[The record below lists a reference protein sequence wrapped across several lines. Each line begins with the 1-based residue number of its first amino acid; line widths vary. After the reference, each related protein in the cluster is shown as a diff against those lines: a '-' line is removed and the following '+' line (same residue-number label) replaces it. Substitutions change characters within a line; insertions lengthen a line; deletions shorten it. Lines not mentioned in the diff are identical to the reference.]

1 MRTSFLVHKS
11 FASTVFPLAI
21 ATLGF
26 GSALPAIAQ
35 QTRCVS
41 TPASCG
47 EVVYYD
53 QPISATS
60 NAISN
65 SGVVNTQS
73 GLGLNVRSGPGLNYS
88 IIGGADNGVFLN
100 LDGAPVFADGYR
112 WQPLIDGG
120 WVATDYL
127 SDNSSNVSFDGN
139 CYRPT
144 SFPNNNCYVPVSSG
158 NNGNVIVNRSPI
170 VNRQPIVNPSINRPI
185 SFRNGPYVVA
195 VPGTNLNQ
203 LAQVRRI
210 VPNAYVD
217 RVRQGGFVNAGAYGD
232 LDSARSLAYLLRS
245 NNLDA
250 RVIFR

>member
-1 MRTSFLVHKS
+1 VHKS
-11 FASTVFPLAI
+11 FASTLFPLAI

-47 EVVYYD
+47 EVIYYD
-53 QPISATS
+53 QPISTTNISAT
-60 NAISN
+60 NN
-65 SGVVNTQS
+65 SGFVNTQS
-73 GLGLNVRSGPGLNYS
+73 GLGLNVRSGPGLDYS
-88 IIGGADNGVFLN
+88 VIGGADNGVFLN
-100 LDGAPVFADGYR
+100 LDGAPVFQDGYR
-112 WQPLIDGG
+112 WQQVSSGG
-120 WVATDYL
+120 WVATEYL
-127 SDNSSNVSFDGN
+127 SGNTSNVSFDGN

-144 SFPNNNCYVPVSSG
+144 SFPNNNCYVPGSSG
-158 NNGNVIVNRSPI
+158 NNGNGIVNRPPMI
-170 VNRQPIVNPSINRPI
+170 NQPINRPI
-185 SFRNGPYVVA
+185 SFRNGPYIVA
-195 VPGTNLNQ
+195 VPGANFNKLS
-203 LAQVRRI
+203 QVRRI
-210 VPNAYVD
+210 VPNAYLD